1 MKKINFPYM
10 ALGIGLFL
18 MLVIIKGSEP
28 AGDGSTKIPLLAL
41 LAISEFA
48 FFLTAFAAY
57 FGIKQILSVGI
68 SFIYAT
74 ITVFCILLSI
84 RFMIFGIELW
94 PL

>member
-1 MKKINFPYM
+1 MKKINFPYL

-28 AGDGSTKIPLLAL
+28 GSDGATKIPLLAL

-48 FFLTAFAAY
+48 FFITAFAAY
-57 FGIKQILSVGI
+57 FGIKHILSVGI
-68 SFIYAT
+68 SFFYAS